1 MQTPP
6 EPNSLQQFFS
16 RTFKLT
22 PETLFYIVIFLI
34 AIFTRFH
41 MLGDR
46 VMSHD
51 ESLHTRFSYNLYN
64 EGDYRHT
71 PLMHGPVLFHAVSFF
86 YYIFGDNDYTARIYT
101 SILGVLMVMT
111 PLLFRRWLGR
121 WGTMLACLMLLI
133 SPLIM
138 YYNRYIREDTP
149 NLFYSILMVWSIFMY
164 LNGPESQRRRER
176 WLYLLAGSMLLSL
189 ASKESALIYIAI
201 FGIFLALYWFAR
213 LLQYF
218 TNIAGKTVFYLTMM
232 GILFGGVLALFFYC
246 LLDIVKF
253 DLFPTDGSA
262 LFSAL
267 APADQTTFLV
277 WAAIAILSIVL
288 IIAGTMMWAFSGR
301 ESKAP
306 WREVLYVV
314 GVAMAVSLVFIVV
327 EERSHTTSLI
337 VNETAAPPDPNNPTT
352 ALAAESTMKWF
363 PMLAAWGVF
372 IATAV
377 FLYWVRRRPEVE
389 GKDKYGRGFWGTLD
403 LFPEFDLM
411 IIIGTL
417 VLPWATA
424 IIPYMMKGTAA
435 DYTNIAS
442 GLPPI
447 VYSMIDNFP
456 DMNTPEQIGQVWVSF
471 LAWLPL
477 MGTAILIG
485 LAWNWRKWLI
495 ASAIFHALFAFFFTT
510 VFTNINGLATGMIYS
525 LGYWL
530 EQQSVRRGSQPQY
543 YYLMVILP
551 MYEFLPI
558 IGSILAMFGGSIYFW
573 RWRKHDQTVVE
584 ELALATGRLQASELE
599 AGVES
604 TKAEVRRAS
613 KTAAVITAGDQDEE
627 SVSDEPLHLEEIIRL
642 RQERNLHELPFLF
655 FWAWLAILNLIGYT
669 LAGEKMPWLGVHM
682 AFPMIFLAAW
692 FFGRIF
698 DRLKWTERVRSYGP
712 VALVILIVTI
722 IVGLQVFGALG
733 VGRGPFQGLAKTQLE
748 QTYNWLASAVMF
760 VGGLGVLAYLVPRI
774 EFANVRRLAAV
785 AAFGLLA
792 LITFRA
798 SWIASFVNYDS
809 AREFLVYAH
818 SAPAVKQVLDQITEL
833 SLRTTNGM
841 DMKFAYDN
849 SVSWPYSWYFRHFR
863 NAVFVGENPTLQN
876 LENAVVVVVGDDKRS
891 TVEPL
896 LEDQYVAY
904 EYIRMWWPMQEYFN
918 VTPDRLDNLFD
929 FSPSNANAAQLREG
943 LFDIWWNRDYTV
955 YGVATSKDFAETKW
969 PVSDK
974 MLVYVRKDIAREVWE
989 YGVGDGEVFAPT
1001 EQAVNLCRVNW
1012 DQEKSAVS
1020 ILSGSDVPLSRPLGL
1035 SFDAEGNLYVA
1046 EEFGYRVSVFN
1057 ANGEF
1062 VRSIGT
1068 QGNATD
1074 SVQFTRPNSVA
1085 VAPDGSFYVADTWN
1099 YRILHISADGS
1110 EVLTSWGQPN
1120 EAGFSAST
1128 QPTDG
1133 FWGPRDVAVDAQNR
1147 VYVSDTGNKRIRVYD
1162 LTSGTPT
1169 FLYDLGSGGSGPGQ
1183 LNEPNDV
1190 LVHPV
1195 DGRVFVADTWN
1206 RRVSVFSKDGTYLN
1220 SFLVRA
1226 WYDTNSSLP
1235 YMALDASRDLLYVGD
1250 PNAGRVLVF
1259 NTAGECVGSFG
1270 NLVEDTTTV
1279 TTSQFNVVSGI
1290 AVDVEGNVYVAD
1302 AGLNRILKFTPF
1314 APLNEMPEGMQMPD
1328 GVVLDENGKP
1338 VLSEELNPLATVEA
1352 SVETTAEDVS
1362 VEEAAE

>member
-6 EPNSLQQFFS
+6 ETNPIQQFFS

-22 PETLFYIVIFLI
+22 PETLFYVAVFLI

-46 VMSHD
+46 AMSHD

-86 YYIFGDNDYTARIYT
+86 YYIFGDNDFTARIYT
-101 SILGVLMVMT
+101 AILGVLMVMT

-121 WGTMLACLMLLI
+121 WGTMLACIMLLI

-149 NLFYSILMVWSIFMY
+149 NLFYAILMMWAIFMY

-176 WLYLLAGSMLLSL
+176 WLYLLSGSMLLCL

-218 TNIAGKTVFYLTMM
+218 TNIAGKAIFYLTMM

-246 LLDIVKF
+246 LLDIIKF
-253 DLFPTDGSA
+253 DLFPKDGSA
-262 LFSAL
+262 LFTAL
-267 APADQTTFLV
+267 SGNDQATFLV
-277 WAAIAILSIVL
+277 WAAVAIGSIL
-288 IIAGTMMWAFSGR
+288 FIIAGTMMWAFNGR
-301 ESKAP
+301 ESRAP
-306 WREVLYVV
+306 WREVLYVFGV
-314 GVAMAVSLVFIVV
+314 GMLVSLVFVIV
-327 EERSHTTSLI
+327 EERSHTTALI
-337 VNETAAPPDPNNPTT
+337 ITEAAAPPDPNNPTT
-352 ALAAESTMKWF
+352 ALVAESTMKWF
-363 PMLAAWGVF
+363 PMIAAWLAF
-372 IATAV
+372 IVTAV
-377 FLYWVRRRPEVE
+377 FLYRVRRRPIKE
-389 GKDKYGRGFWGTLD
+389 GKDKHGRGFWGTLD

-424 IIPYMMKGTAA
+424 IIPYMMKGTSA

-447 VYSMIDNFP
+447 LYNMIDNFP
-456 DMNTPEQIGQVWVSF
+456 DMNSADQIGQVWIGGMAFV
-471 LAWLPL
+471 PL
-477 MGTAILIG
+477 MLTAIIIG

-543 YYLMVILP
+543 YYLLVVLP
-551 MYEFLPI
+551 IYEFLPI
-558 IGSILAMFGGSIYFW
+558 IGSVFAMFAGSIYFW
-573 RWRKHDQTVVE
+573 RWRGQDHDIVE
-584 ELALATGRLQASELE
+584 ELAIATGRLQASTLAEDSEPQSDAAHPL
-599 AGVES
+599 AGSRMSPEGP
-604 TKAEVRRAS
+604 AFRDRD
-613 KTAAVITAGDQDEE
+613 GDGLP
-627 SVSDEPLHLEEIIRL
+627 DEPLHLEEIIRL
-642 RQERNLHELPFLF
+642 RHARNLHELPFLL
-655 FWAWLAILNLIGYT
+655 FWSWLAILNLVGYT
-669 LAGEKMPWLGVHM
+669 LAGEKMPWLGMHM
-682 AFPMIFLAAW
+682 TFPMIFLAAW
-692 FFGRIF
+692 FFGRVF
-698 DRLKWTERVRSYGP
+698 DRLSWERMREYSG
-712 VALVILIVTI
+712 VALVVLFATI
-722 IVGLQVFGALG
+722 IVGLQVFGALA

-748 QTYNWLASAVMF
+748 QTYNWMASLAMF
-760 VGGLGVLAYLVPRI
+760 IGGLGVLAYLRPRI
-774 EFANVRRLAAV
+774 EVGGLRRLAVV
-785 AAFGLLA
+785 AFFSLMA

-798 SWIASFVNYDS
+798 SWTAAFINYDS

-818 SAPAVKQVLDQITEL
+818 SAPAVKQVLDEITEL

-841 DMKFAYDN
+841 DLKFAYDN
-849 SVSWPYSWYFRHFR
+849 SVSWPYSWYFRHFK

-876 LENAVVVVVGDDKRS
+876 LENTAVVVVGSDKRS

-896 LEDQYVAY
+896 LEDQYVSY

-918 VTPDRLDNLFD
+918 VTPGRLANIVD
-929 FSPSNANAAQLREG
+929 FSAGNANAAQIREG
-943 LFDIWWNRDYTV
+943 LFDIWWDRDYTT
-955 YGVATSKDFAETKW
+955 YGLATQKDFSETKW

-974 MLVYVRKDIAREVWE
+974 MLVYVRKDIARQIWE

-1012 DQEKSAVS
+1012 DEEKSAVS
-1020 ILSGSDVPLSRPLGL
+1020 ILSRPELPLSRPLGME
-1035 SFDAEGNLYVA
+1035 FDAEGNLYVA
-1046 EEFGYRVSVFN
+1046 EEFGYRISVFDKE
-1057 ANGEF
+1057 GQF
-1062 VRSIGT
+1062 VRSIGM

-1074 SVQFTRPNSVA
+1074 TVQFTRPNSVA
-1085 VAPDGSFYVADTWN
+1085 VAPDGSLYVADTWN
-1099 YRILHISADGS
+1099 YRIQHLNANGE
-1110 EVLTSWGQPN
+1110 EVLASWGQPN
-1120 EAGFSAST
+1120 EAGFGAST

-1133 FWGPRDVAVDAQNR
+1133 FWGPRDVAVDPQGR

-1162 LTSGTPT
+1162 LTSGTPV

-1190 LVHPV
+1190 VVHPV
-1195 DGRVFVADTWN
+1195 DGRIFVADTWN
-1206 RRVSVFSKDGTYLN
+1206 RRVSIFSKDGTYLS

-1226 WYDTNSSLP
+1226 WYETNSSLP
-1235 YMALDASRDLLYVGD
+1235 YMAIDASRDMLYVGD

-1259 NTAGECVGSFG
+1259 NTAGECLGSFG
-1270 NLVEDTTTV
+1270 NLSQDTTTA

-1290 AVDVEGNVYVAD
+1290 AVDAEGNVYVSD
-1302 AGLNRILKFTPF
+1302 AGLNRILKFTSFVSPNVG
-1314 APLNEMPEGMQMPD
+1314 LNEMPEDMQLPA
-1328 GVVLDENGKP
+1328 GVILDENGKP
-1338 VLSEELNPLATVEA
+1338 IMSNLDIPLDAATVE
-1352 SVETTAEDVS
+1352 VTQ
-1362 VEEAAE
+1362 EAAE